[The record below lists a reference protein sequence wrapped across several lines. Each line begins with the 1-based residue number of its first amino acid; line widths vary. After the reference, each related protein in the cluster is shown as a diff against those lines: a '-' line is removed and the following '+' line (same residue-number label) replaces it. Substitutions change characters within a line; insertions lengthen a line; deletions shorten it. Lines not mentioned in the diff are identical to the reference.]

1 MRIKYKVSL
10 RSSKFTK
17 EFYFQEKQTVRIGTQ
32 QDCHLIL
39 PPSHREENY
48 FFTIYSSRSQIA
60 VECSPNMRFSLGQK
74 ISSHAKGRTVPA

>member
-10 RSSKFTK
+10 RSSEFTK
-17 EFYFQEKQTVRIGTQ
+17 EFYFQENKTVRIGTQ

-39 PPSHREENY
+39 PPSDKETNY

-60 VECSPNMRFSLGQK
+60 V
-74 ISSHAKGRTVPA
+74 